1 MEPQDRLAQLGWTL
15 PPCTPPKGLYRPV
28 VVIGN
33 LAWTSGHLP
42 IREDG
47 SVMAGR
53 LGADLPTE
61 EGARAARQAAL
72 SVLASLS
79 AALGGLGRIRRLVK
93 LLGMVQCTPDFQAQ
107 PAVLNG
113 ASEVFAEVF
122 GSEMGVGARSAV
134 GVAALPL
141 GAAVELEAVFEI
153 QP

>member
-15 PPCTPPKGLYRPV
+15 PPCTLPKGRYRPV

-33 LAWTSGHLP
+33 LAWTAGHLP

-53 LGADLPTE
+53 LGADLPIE

-79 AALGGLGRIRRLVK
+79 AALGDLGRIRRLVK

-122 GSEMGVGARSAV
+122 GPEMGVGARSAV

>member
-1 MEPQDRLAQLGWTL
+1 MDPQTRLAQLGWTL

-28 VVIGN
+28 LIIGD

-42 IREDG
+42 VREDG
-47 SVMAGR
+47 SILAGR
-53 LGADLPTE
+53 VGADLSAE

-72 SVLASLS
+72 ALLASLA
-79 AALGGLGRIRRLVK
+79 AALAGLDRIRRLVK
-93 LLGMVQCTPDFQAQ
+93 LVGMVQCTPDFQAQ

-122 GSEMGVGARSAV
+122 GPERGVGARSAV

-141 GAAVELEAVFEI
+141 GAAVELEAVFQIE
-153 QP
+153 P

>member
-1 MEPQDRLAQLGWTL
+1 MDPQDRLAQLGWTL

-28 VVIGN
+28 IVIGN

-42 IREDG
+42 VREDG
-47 SVMAGR
+47 SVIAGR
-53 LGADLPTE
+53 LGADLPAE

-72 SVLASLS
+72 AVLASLS
-79 AALGGLGRIRRLVK
+79 AALGGLARVRRVVK
-93 LLGMVQCTPDFQAQ
+93 LLGMVQCTPEFQAQ

-113 ASEVFAEVF
+113 ASEVFADVF
-122 GSEMGVGARSAV
+122 GPEMGVGARSAV